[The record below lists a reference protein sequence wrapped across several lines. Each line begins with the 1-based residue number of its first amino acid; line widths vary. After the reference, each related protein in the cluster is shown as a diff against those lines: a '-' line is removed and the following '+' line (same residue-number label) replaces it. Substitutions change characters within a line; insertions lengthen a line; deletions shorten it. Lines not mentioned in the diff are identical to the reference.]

1 MLPALRARHPR
12 RQGAPGGPSARSV
25 DRRQGGL
32 AALARAPLPLPGLS
46 AHVHRVACRAA
57 LTPAGDAAL
66 SPRLR
71 ERVVGGAAHAEV
83 ARCERTTRYQVQRAF
98 CDAADELAERRERRP
113 TRRLALDEA
122 HHRRGREL
130 ATVASDL
137 DRRAVIEVLDGRS
150 RPVVERWLRSLPD
163 ERRRAIE
170 VVSIDPSEAYRQ
182 AARSKLPWAR
192 IVVDPFHLVRGAGLA
207 LDTVR
212 RERQHQAASSRRS
225 GGGKGV
231 RASWRPEL
239 YRSRH
244 RLLGA
249 RERLSER
256 DRRRL
261 FELFQREPV
270 IAEAWG
276 LKEAFRAVYAAADR
290 AEAARRLDAFLA
302 AAERAALAGGDPRLL
317 RRADHQRLRRGRD
330 QQGQGA
336 QAPRL
341 RAADVRGLPRA
352 RPHSMRLTDHSGPPR
367 WIGRDPIFQPARSL
381 PGGFAT
387 ANAAR
392 LEANPMRKPTV
403 A

>member
-1 MLPALRARHPR
+1 MVRVRDLSIAGKAVWLRWRERRYRCQGCRRTFTESHAELPSRQRVTR
-12 RQGAPGGPSARSV
+12 RY
-25 DRRQGGL
+25 RR
-32 AALARAPLPLPGLS
+32 
-46 AHVHRVACRAA
+46 
-57 LTPAGDAAL
+57 
-66 SPRLR
+66 RLR

-98 CDAADELAERRERRP
+98 RDAADELAERRERRP
-113 TRRLALDEA
+113 TRRLSLDEA

-182 AARSKLPWAR
+182 AVRSKLPWAR
-192 IVVDPFHLVRGAGLA
+192 IVVDPFHLVRGAELA
-207 LDTVR
+207 LGASASTRRRAAAARGAARASAPAGVR
-212 RERQHQAASSRRS
+212 SSTAPATGCCGGASGSQSATGAALRALPARACHRRGVGAQGGVSVDLRGRRS
-225 GGGKGV
+225 PRG
-231 RASWRPEL
+231 RA
-239 YRSRH
+239 
-244 RLLGA
+244 
-249 RERLSER
+249 
-256 DRRRL
+256 
-261 FELFQREPV
+261 
-270 IAEAWG
+270 
-276 LKEAFRAVYAAADR
+276 
-290 AEAARRLDAFLA
+290 AARRLPRRG
-302 AAERAALAGGDPRLL
+302 RARADPLLRRLRRRRAPVAGGDPRLL